1 MHKKSLE
8 LLKLK
13 CPRIEKTRTIGT
25 IAAFDIKNANYA
37 MPSLKQK
44 FLQQG
49 ILLMPLGNTVYLL
62 PPYCISNQ
70 ELELAYNKIENVIH
84 SL

>member
-25 IAAFDIKNANYA
+25 IAAFDIKNADHA

-49 ILLMPLGNTVYLL
+49 ILLRPLGNTVYLL
-62 PPYCISNQ
+62 PPYCISHK
-70 ELELAYNKIENVIH
+70 EIESAYSKITNVIH